1 MTSVWSTLVPLII
14 GSTLVPMQIVVAVLL
29 LQSTSGRRA
38 AIAFVLGMTSVRL
51 LQGVVFGLIL
61 SSSEA
66 EATNS
71 EGSSTIASILLV
83 VVAVLFLVT
92 ALRHLLSDDDPDAA
106 PPKWLAATASMTPGK
121 AFLLGV
127 GLLAIGAKFWVFT
140 LSAIAAIGEADL
152 GRPAAIATFLV
163 FTVLAVSSQLALIGV
178 TVFAPARSDAL
189 LDRASGWLSRHNRVM
204 MIVIGLVFGGWFLVK
219 GLDGLGVW

>member
-14 GSTLVPMQIVVAVLL
+14 GSALVPMQIVIAVLL
-29 LQSTSGRRA
+29 LQSNSGRRT
-38 AIAFVLGMTSVRL
+38 AIAFVAGMTSVRL
-51 LQGVVFGLIL
+51 VQGVVFGLIL

-66 EATNS
+66 ETTDS
-71 EGSSTIASILLV
+71 QGSSAIASILLV

-106 PPKWLAATASMTPGK
+106 PPRWLAATASMTPGK
-121 AFLLGV
+121 AFLLGAA
-127 GLLAIGAKFWVFT
+127 LLAIGAKFWVFT

-163 FTVLAVSSQLALIGV
+163 FTVLAVSVQLVLIGV

-189 LDRASGWLSRHNRVM
+189 LDRASDWLSRNNRVM
-204 MIVIGLVFGGWFLVK
+204 MIVIGLVFGVWFLIK